1 MISTAAVLRLSLWTT
16 YNNRTTT
23 KTSRKL
29 KQQLPRRH
37 LRNYKLLHELSFFFF
52 LFLVNVPNNNMAWR
66 VALIPSTRRTG
77 ALMRALAFDSAARS
91 VSSWKNSAAP
101 SKRMMTSLLFS
112 VPQYRRPT
120 IRNVRLLSPL
130 WLDAVNGDSFSTSFS
145 SSTTSTPPTSFD
157 ETPLGSKGRFLL
169 KGLDVYSVPASGDG
183 HPLAVYGI
191 QSTSIPQQQQ
201 RQQPKRQPI
210 LLLHGRTWSAVPVYH
225 LHPEGWADR
234 QPSNDDGEN
243 ESSLESSTEPK
254 SSSSSSRSLMEALWQ
269 AGLQPYCMDFRG
281 FGGTPYDTSTGYVE
295 PNRCVEDTETVL
307 EWIAQRHGVVQ
318 NGGSWQDINHELPA
332 LLGWSQGALI
342 AQLVAQRAHN
352 AATIGSSVGRPH
364 QQHQQF
370 LSKLILYGSIYDP
383 LVRYPREPLYTMSKP
398 NRTIVTNTFDDAIED
413 FTLEG
418 SIPPEAARQFAYA
431 ALITDPIK
439 AQWRHLYQFNNC
451 DPARI
456 VHLPT
461 LVIAGDQDPYAPLH
475 VQQELFANLGRGS
488 DRTWS
493 ILADCDHAVHLL
505 EGRHRMITTVVS
517 FVLNG

>member
-1 MISTAAVLRLSLWTT
+1 M
-16 YNNRTTT
+16 
-23 KTSRKL
+23 
-29 KQQLPRRH
+29 
-37 LRNYKLLHELSFFFF
+37 
-52 LFLVNVPNNNMAWR
+52 MASKR
-66 VALIPSTRRTG
+66 
-77 ALMRALAFDSAARS
+77 F
-91 VSSWKNSAAP
+91 VSSG
-101 SKRMMTSLLFS
+101 TTLLFS

-120 IRNVRLLSPL
+120 ILNVRVLSPL
-130 WLDAVNGDSFSTSFS
+130 RLDAVNGDSLSSSFST
-145 SSTTSTPPTSFD
+145 STTSTPPTSFD

-191 QSTSIPQQQQ
+191 QSTSLPQQ
-201 RQQPKRQPI
+201 QQPKRQPI

-234 QPSNDDGEN
+234 QHSNDNGEK
-243 ESSLESSTEPK
+243 ETSLGSLTEPRS

-307 EWIAQRHGVVQ
+307 EWIAQRHGIVQ
-318 NGGSWQDINHELPA
+318 NGGSSQDSNHELPA

-342 AQLVAQRAHN
+342 AQLVAQRAHT
-352 AATIGSSVGRPH
+352 AATMGSSPGRPQ
-364 QQHQQF
+364 QQHQQL

-517 FVLNG
+517 FVLNGRQ